1 MRTIVH
7 LSDLHFGHHDSHVV
21 TGLAGVI
28 ETARP
33 NVIAISGDLTQRA
46 RTHEFEMARE
56 FLRTLPPPVIV
67 VPGNHDVP
75 LYNLTARWLRPLD
88 RYRRFISDDLQP
100 SFLDD
105 EIAVVGINTARSLT
119 IKNGRINKRQ
129 IKRACECL
137 NVAPDT
143 AVRILVTHHP
153 FDLPA
158 SASSRA
164 VVGRADMAVR
174 ALIGCG
180 VDLILSGHHHVTH
193 TASSAERYE
202 IEGHR
207 VLLVQS
213 GTTTSTRRRGEV
225 NSCNVIR
232 IERTR
237 IVIEWLAWNPD
248 ALTFGSEAVA
258 SFIKGKTGWV
268 NADRCA

>member
-7 LSDLHFGHHDSHVV
+7 LSDLHFGRHDSHVV
-21 TGLAGVI
+21 TGLAGVVQ
-28 ETARP
+28 TARP
-33 NVIAISGDLTQRA
+33 DVIAISGDLTQRA

-75 LYNLTARWLRPLD
+75 LYNPISRWLRPLE

-105 EIAVVGINTARSLT
+105 EIAVVGINTARSWT

-129 IKRACECL
+129 IKRVCECL
-137 NVAPDT
+137 NVASET

-153 FDLPA
+153 FDLPEPA
-158 SASSRA
+158 SFHA

-202 IEGHR
+202 IEGHP
-207 VLLVQS
+207 VLLVQA
-213 GTTTSTRRRGEV
+213 GTATSTRRRGEV

-232 IERTR
+232 IERSR
-237 IVIEWLAWNPD
+237 IVIDWLAWNPD
-248 ALTFGSEAVA
+248 ALTFGSRAVA
-258 SFIKGKTGWV
+258 TFMKGQTGWV
-268 NADRCA
+268 NDDRCA